1 MTECDLIIKNAKI
14 IVMDE
19 QNTILTKAAVAINE
33 DLILAIGST
42 KDLTSN
48 FHASRQI
55 DATGKVLMPG
65 LVNGHTH
72 LSMSL
77 LRGLADDLALHDWL
91 ERIWSIESQWTL
103 EGLVSGA
110 YLAILEMLRSGITT
124 CFDLYAWQ
132 TTLGIIKETGM
143 RGSLALFP
151 FEEGKIGSFGD
162 MLESRRGISGFSQR
176 IILKKLLRRQYLQ
189 LDKHAN
195 AVKAQTNERIR
206 LHLGIHAPYSIDAQ
220 LIREATQKARQSGLR
235 LHTHLAETEEEVTN
249 IQKQYNQ
256 TPTEFLFDLGFLG
269 SDAVCAHCCWLSE
282 HDIEILEQT
291 HTNIIHCPISNMK
304 MASGVTPVPK
314 LLKNNILMGLGTD
327 SAASNGNLDFFEE
340 MRATLLLQRIY
351 NKDPSILTAKQVLK
365 MATVNG
371 AQAIGL
377 QDVGSIEEGKKA
389 DMILLDFQR
398 PHLLPT
404 SSHNLISNVVW
415 CSKASDV
422 TDVIIDGQIIL
433 RDSKFTQL
441 QEENLLNRIQRTYA
455 NLVNKIK
462 TIE

>member
-1 MTECDLIIKNAKI
+1 MTECDLVIKNAKI

-19 QNTILTKAAVAINE
+19 QNTILNKAAVAIDK

-91 ERIWSIESQWTL
+91 ERIWSIEAQWTL

-132 TTLGIIKETGM
+132 TTLGIMSESGM

-151 FEEGKIGSFGD
+151 FEEGKMGSFTD
-162 MLESRRGISGFSQR
+162 MLDGHKGISGFVQKT
-176 IILKKLLRRQYLQ
+176 ILKKLLRRQYLQ
-189 LDKHAN
+189 LSKHAD
-195 AVKAQTNERIR
+195 AVKTQTNERVR
-206 LHLGIHAPYSIDAQ
+206 LHLGVHAPYSMDAQ
-220 LIREATQKARQSGLR
+220 LIREAAQKARQSGLR
-235 LHTHLAETEEEVTN
+235 LHTHLAETEEEVAQ
-249 IQKQYNQ
+249 IQEQYNQ

-269 SDAVCAHCCWLSE
+269 NDVVCAHCCWLSE
-282 HDIEILEQT
+282 YDIEILNQT
-291 HTNIIHCPISNMK
+291 QTNVIHCPISNMK
-304 MASGVTPVPK
+304 LASGVSPVPK
-314 LLKNNILMGLGTD
+314 LLKNNIFVGLGTD

-340 MRATLLLQRIY
+340 MRAALLLQRIF
-351 NKDPSILTAKQVLK
+351 NKDSSILTAEQVLK

-371 AQAIGL
+371 AQALGL
-377 QDVGSIEEGKKA
+377 KDIGSIEEGKKA
-389 DMILLDFQR
+389 DMILIDFQR
-398 PHLLPT
+398 PHLSPT

-415 CSKASDV
+415 CGKASDV

-433 RDSKFTQL
+433 KDCKFAQL
-441 QEENLLNRIQRTYA
+441 DEENLLNRIQRAYT
-455 NLVNKIK
+455 NLINKIK
-462 TIE
+462 TI